1 MSGIFRAKAPYIFAV
16 AIAFILF
23 QSFILLNS
31 FPAIYRIYT
40 IIQSSIEII
49 DPFWTLFW
57 FFSELFG
64 EIGLIVRFVGAC
76 LFVAFAW
83 ILLRRKEFSL
93 SVFRRAIL
101 LEGIHFL
108 FYIPFIAYLF
118 ARPTNTTAALI
129 TYRETAISYTIQ
141 TILVFSS
148 LIVLYIKTRRLKIET
163 VQLLKWGAIAVV
175 NYIFALWIKH
185 FLFNLYA
192 LPIDVVNPVLLV
204 GLLNSTLTML
214 IAAIIL
220 FFASMPVIRGK
231 ITSFNSRVVG
241 STFILIGVYF
251 IIYILVALVD
261 SGYLAFLPLTEL
273 WAISFSILG
282 VGFLI
287 ERSS

>member
-1 MSGIFRAKAPYIFAV
+1 MFRAKAPYIFAV
-16 AIAFILF
+16 ASAFILF

-40 IIQSSIEII
+40 IIPSRIEIR

-57 FFSELFG
+57 FFSELVG

-76 LFVAFAW
+76 VFVAFAW

-93 SVFRRAIL
+93 SVFRRAVL

-118 ARPTNTTAALI
+118 ARPTNTASVLTV
-129 TYRETAISYTIQ
+129 YRETAISYTIQ
-141 TILVFSS
+141 TVLIFSS
-148 LIVLYIKTRRLKIET
+148 FIALYIKTRRPNIET
-163 VQLLKWGAIAVV
+163 VQLFKWGAIAVV
-175 NYIFALWIKH
+175 NYIFALWTKH

-192 LPIDVVNPVLLV
+192 LPIDVFNPVLLV

-220 FFASMPVIRGK
+220 LFTSMPVIRGK
-231 ITSFNSRVVG
+231 TKSFNSRAIG
-241 STFILIGVYF
+241 IAFILIGVYF
-251 IIYILVALVD
+251 IIYILVALVN

-273 WAISFSILG
+273 WAISFSVLG

-287 ERSS
+287 ERIS